1 MSTQF
6 NIEERSNEVLNFFKD
21 KKVLNFNIM
30 FLEEKTIVAGD
41 GRSCWASIILPRIQI
56 PNIVIFSFCLHGTS
70 CIQRKGKKEEYK
82 GKKEKHKSPEQT
94 NRSPNFLEGRNKA
107 MTKEAYN
114 LQNLK

>member
-56 PNIVIFSFCLHGTS
+56 PNIVIISFCLHGTPHV
-70 CIQRKGKKEEYK
+70 Y
-82 GKKEKHKSPEQT
+82 KEKVKKKNTRERKKNIRVR
-94 NRSPNFLEGRNKA
+94 NRQI
-107 MTKEAYN
+107 EA
-114 LQNLK
+114 QIF